1 MATAEAPL
9 PEASLPSAQPSADK
23 SPTDGS
29 SIGGRPSDK
38 PSDRGALRSLTV
50 NSLGIMATTV
60 VNAGL
65 GYGYW
70 TLAARI
76 MPSAE
81 VGLGSAATSA
91 LVIISL
97 VVHLGAG
104 VGLIAR
110 LPQRGTA
117 EQWRLTVV
125 ATLAATT
132 GGTLLVAAVAE
143 LPLGLLVAPLGPL
156 TRDPWF
162 ALWFVLGAAGWTG
175 SGVLD
180 YLFIAERRAG
190 LMLVRNAATAVAKL
204 GGLAVVAV
212 AAPRTGAMG
221 LLLTWSLSGLLGTG
235 AGLVL
240 CHRRVRPLGRVPL
253 RAAGAE
259 LLLLARPALGH
270 HAISVAGLV
279 PTYLLPVAVTARLG
293 AGANAAFFITWMI
306 GSAIFMISPA
316 VSSALLAEGSH
327 LRHSAEGGGQRGG
340 LRRIALRSLGVTVA
354 SITVPAGVLCA
365 IGHPV
370 LGIFGAGYRQGY
382 GLLVVLVLSAFP
394 DAVSNVAVATLRVRG
409 RLNRAAALN
418 AVIAAIAVAGT
429 WFSTPP
435 LGILGA
441 GVSWLGAQLVG
452 ALAVLVFHRRL
463 LPPKDRND

>member
-9 PEASLPSAQPSADK
+9 PEAASSAGEQPAGA
-23 SPTDGS
+23 P
-29 SIGGRPSDK
+29 PA
-38 PSDRGALRSLTV
+38 RGALRSLTV

-60 VNAGL
+60 VNAAL

-76 MPSAE
+76 MPSAA

-97 VVHLGAG
+97 MVHLGAG

-117 EQWRLTVV
+117 DQWRLTVV

-132 GGTLLVAAVAE
+132 AGTLLVAAVVE
-143 LPLGLLVAPLGPL
+143 YPLGLVVAPLGPL
-156 TRDPWF
+156 TRAPAF
-162 ALWFVLGAAGWTG
+162 ALWFVLGAVGWTG

-180 YLFIAERRAG
+180 YLFIAERRAP
-190 LMLVRNAATAVAKL
+190 LMLARNAVTALAKL
-204 GGLAVVAV
+204 GALAVVAAV
-212 AAPRTGAMG
+212 APGAGAME
-221 LLLTWSLSGLLGTG
+221 LLVTWSVSGLLGTVV
-235 AGLVL
+235 GLVL
-240 CHRRVRPLGRVPL
+240 CHRRVRPLGRVPW
-253 RAAGAE
+253 RAARAE
-259 LLLLARPALGH
+259 LVRLARPALGH
-270 HAISVAGLV
+270 HAISAAGLV

-293 AGANAAFFITWMI
+293 ARANAAFFITWMI

-316 VSSALLAEGSH
+316 VSSALFAEGSH
-327 LRHSAEGGGQRGG
+327 RRGG

-354 SITVPAGVLCA
+354 AITVPAGVLCA

-382 GLLVVLVLSAFP
+382 ALLVVLVLSAFP

-409 RLNRAAALN
+409 LLSRAAALN
-418 AVIAAIAVAGT
+418 AVIAAVALVGA

-463 LPPKDRND
+463 LPPSD

>member
-9 PEASLPSAQPSADK
+9 PEASLPSAQPSADE
-23 SPTDGS
+23 PATDGS
-29 SIGGRPSDK
+29 SIGERHTGK

-76 MPSAE
+76 MPSTE

-110 LPQRGTA
+110 LPQRATA

-190 LMLVRNAATAVAKL
+190 LMLVRNTATAVAKL

-212 AAPRTGAMG
+212 AVPEAGAMG

-235 AGLVL
+235 AGLLL

-259 LLLLARPALGH
+259 LVLLARPALGH

-293 AGANAAFFITWMI
+293 ASANAAFYITWMI

-316 VSSALLAEGSH
+316 VSSALFAEGSH
-327 LRHSAEGGGQRGG
+327 QRGG

-354 SITVPAGVLCA
+354 SIAVPAGVLCA

-409 RLNRAAALN
+409 LLNRAAALN
-418 AVIAAIAVAGT
+418 AVIAAVAVAGT

>member
-340 LRRIALRSLGVTVA
+340 CGGSRCARWGSRSPRSPCRRGCCARSATRCWA
-354 SITVPAGVLCA
+354 SSV
-365 IGHPV
+365 
-370 LGIFGAGYRQGY
+370 R
-382 GLLVVLVLSAFP
+382 
-394 DAVSNVAVATLRVRG
+394 ATGRG
-409 RLNRAAALN
+409 T
-418 AVIAAIAVAGT
+418 GC
-429 WFSTPP
+429 W
-435 LGILGA
+435 
-441 GVSWLGAQLVG
+441 WCWCC
-452 ALAVLVFHRRL
+452 RRS
-463 LPPKDRND
+463 RTR